1 VTTTDLSIEQ
11 LTQEIAELK
20 RKNAELQQQI
30 EASQADQRTDAIF
43 FEHAIDLLSI
53 IDFDGHFKRVN
64 PAWTKQL
71 GYTEEELF
79 SQPFI
84 NFVHPDDHEQTIKVT
99 SDLINSSSNLIA
111 FENRYRHKDGTYRT
125 LQWNCT
131 SDCASQQIYSIA
143 IDVTERNLAQKE
155 RAIYATSMEHLPNSL
170 AIYRLVDPEDPR
182 SLIMVAANKATQ
194 QYYPGEGSLLD
205 RLGERLIDIYPEI
218 TVDSLLKPLADVALT
233 GKPLHMESG
242 SIDDPHPAVFSILAF
257 PLPDNHVG
265 VLYDNITER
274 KLAERAQLQNLQQE
288 EIIRA
293 QKAALEE
300 LSTPLIPITD
310 KIVVMPL
317 IGSMDSRRAQQVMDT
332 LLHGVAETKATNV
345 ILDITGVSVVDTQ
358 VANTFIRAAQ
368 AVKLLGAQVMITG
381 IRPEVAQT
389 LIGLG
394 VDLSEIVT
402 SSSLQV
408 GIATAFSKQ

>member
-1 VTTTDLSIEQ
+1 
-11 LTQEIAELK
+11 
-20 RKNAELQQQI
+20 
-30 EASQADQRTDAIF
+30 
-43 FEHAIDLLSI
+43 
-53 IDFDGHFKRVN
+53 
-64 PAWTKQL
+64 
-71 GYTEEELF
+71 
-79 SQPFI
+79 
-84 NFVHPDDHEQTIKVT
+84 
-99 SDLINSSSNLIA
+99 
-111 FENRYRHKDGTYRT
+111 
-125 LQWNCT
+125 
-131 SDCASQQIYSIA
+131 
-143 IDVTERNLAQKE
+143 
-155 RAIYATSMEHLPNSL
+155 
-170 AIYRLVDPEDPR
+170 
-182 SLIMVAANKATQ
+182 
-194 QYYPGEGSLLD
+194 
-205 RLGERLIDIYPEI
+205 
-218 TVDSLLKPLADVALT
+218 LT

-293 QKAALEE
+293 QKAALDE

-368 AVKLLGAQVMITG
+368 AVKLLGAQV
-381 IRPEVAQT
+381 
-389 LIGLG
+389 
-394 VDLSEIVT
+394 
-402 SSSLQV
+402 
-408 GIATAFSKQ
+408 